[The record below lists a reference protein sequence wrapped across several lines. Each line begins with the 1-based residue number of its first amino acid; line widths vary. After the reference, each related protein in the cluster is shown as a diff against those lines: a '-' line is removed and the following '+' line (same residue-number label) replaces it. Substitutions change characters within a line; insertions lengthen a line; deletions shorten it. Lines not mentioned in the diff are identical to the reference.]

1 MNEMSITHENG
12 FYKVS
17 HSEVNSHEGRLTFYN
32 NCWRG
37 RDNSK
42 NNIDVAGSLA
52 FLKGGLIRRRFN
64 PRIL

>member
-52 FLKGGLIRRRFN
+52 FLKGE
-64 PRIL
+64 